1 MYMQQQWVQLSK
13 SIMFILLGLSALIF
27 ALGSIIHNPLKADM
41 PNQTSST
48 GKIMM
53 DQNTVV
59 YNGQSYYHILIWD
72 TETGKSKLYYFYP
85 TNAKFD
91 AAKYQLPVTPLQ

>member
-13 SIMFILLGLSALIF
+13 SIMFILLGISALIF

-53 DQNTVV
+53 DQNSFVH
-59 YNGQSYYHILIWD
+59 NGNYFFHVLVWD
-72 TETGKSKLYYFYP
+72 TETGKSKQYVFNKETSKYMS
-85 TNAKFD
+85 TS
-91 AAKYQLPVTPLQ
+91 YQLPVTPLQ

>member
-1 MYMQQQWVQLSK
+1 MQQQWVQLSK

-53 DQNTVV
+53 QQNSFVH
-59 YNGQSYYHILIWD
+59 NGNYYFHILVWD
-72 TETGKSKLYYFYP
+72 TETGKSKQYNFIKETSKYGVAP
-85 TNAKFD
+85 
-91 AAKYQLPVTPLQ
+91 YQLPTVPLQ

>member
-1 MYMQQQWVQLSK
+1 MQQQWVQLSK

-53 DQNTVV
+53 DQNSFVH
-59 YNGQSYYHILIWD
+59 NGNYYFHVLVWD
-72 TETGKSKLYYFYP
+72 TETGKSKMYFFY
-85 TNAKFD
+85 NSKSKLE
-91 AAKYQLPVTPLQ
+91 AANYQLPVTPLQ